1 MRLLQ
6 VARWAEWYF
15 ALVTAY
21 LALQVPLGYTPQDT
35 NRALLLY
42 TLAALAVV
50 IGWQLPKR
58 IRFALAAAPTI
69 AALVIIPGL
78 AGLSNISAL
87 AVTTA
92 HNGAPGE
99 GPARVIALLMLSGYL
114 GAQVIVLGCV
124 LASSAWRRT
133 VREAAPPFA

>member
-15 ALVTAY
+15 ALVTGY
-21 LALQVPLGYTPQDT
+21 LALQVPLSFTPQDT

-42 TLAALAVV
+42 TFAALAVL

-58 IRFALAAAPTI
+58 IRFALAAAPTL
-69 AALVIIPGL
+69 AAVVIIPGL
-78 AGLSNISAL
+78 AGLSNLSGLAL
-87 AVTTA
+87 STA
-92 HNGAPGE
+92 HGGAPGE
-99 GPARVIALLMLSGYL
+99 GPARLIALLLLSGFG
-114 GAQVIVLGCV
+114 GAQVVVLGCV
-124 LASSAWRRT
+124 FGSAAWRRA